1 MTRRLCLCVCSDDE
15 EEEMITEEYEVEEE
29 VTDNED
35 EVQLDLPTSFNVDQD
50 VIIQQVI
57 IVNILIGFVICN
69 KA

>member
-15 EEEMITEEYEVEEE
+15 EEETITEEYEVEEE